1 MRLNNRSYFAG
12 GVLTPPLT
20 KGDAHPLW
28 KPHLAVPRSGQLGQ
42 LKIFVAVAALLL
54 SVSSVAAQ
62 PARDRPR
69 PPSITVNGEATIA
82 AEPDQAQ
89 IDIGVTTQAR
99 TAPEASRENAERLG
113 RVVAEVKKLLSKT
126 DEVKTSGY
134 ALNPQYR
141 YPQGGKPEIVGYLAN
156 NIVRIKTAKL
166 DDVGKLIDAAMQAGA
181 NNINRLMFTLKDEEA
196 ARLDALRQA
205 SAKAKAKAEA
215 IAASLGLKILRI
227 ASVTEGERTFQPI
240 YRQTPM
246 ARGEALTAQAP
257 TPVEPGT
264 VDVKSTVS
272 LTAEVSE
279 R

>member
-1 MRLNNRSYFAG
+1 M
-12 GVLTPPLT
+12 
-20 KGDAHPLW
+20 
-28 KPHLAVPRSGQLGQ
+28 
-42 LKIFVAVAALLL
+42 KIIPAIVIAMLL
-54 SVSSVAAQ
+54 SVATVDAQ
-62 PARDRPR
+62 PAAERPR

-99 TAPEASRENAERLG
+99 SAPDASRENAERLA
-113 RVVAEVKKLLSKT
+113 RVLAEVKKLLGKG

-134 ALNPQYR
+134 GLNPQYR
-141 YPQGGKPEIVGYLAN
+141 YPQGGKPEIVGYTAN

-166 DDVGKLIDAAMQAGA
+166 DEVGKLIDAAMQAGA
-181 NNINRLMFTLKDEEA
+181 NNINRLLFTLKDEEA

-205 SAKAKAKAEA
+205 SAKAKVKAEA
-215 IAASLGLKILRI
+215 IAASLGLKVLRI
-227 ASVTEGERTFQPI
+227 AAVTEGERSFQPI
-240 YRQTPM
+240 YRQAPM
-246 ARGEALTAQAP
+246 ARGEALAAQAP

-264 VDVKSTVS
+264 VDVRSTVT

>member
-1 MRLNNRSYFAG
+1 MRIILSLITA
-12 GVLTPPLT
+12 
-20 KGDAHPLW
+20 W
-28 KPHLAVPRSGQLGQ
+28 
-42 LKIFVAVAALLL
+42 LL
-54 SVSSVAAQ
+54 SVSSSAAQ
-62 PARDRPR
+62 PVPDRPR
-69 PPSITVNGEATIA
+69 PPAITVNGEATIA

-99 TAPEASRENAERLG
+99 SAPDASKENAERLA
-113 RVVAEVKKLLSKT
+113 RVLAEVKKLLGKG

-134 ALNPQYR
+134 SLNPQYR
-141 YPQGGKPEIVGYLAN
+141 YPQGGKPEIVGYTAN
-156 NIVRIKTAKL
+156 NIVRIKTTKL

-227 ASVTEGERTFQPI
+227 ASVTEGERSFQPI
-240 YRQTPM
+240 FRQTPM

-272 LTAEVSE
+272 LTVEVSE

>member
-1 MRLNNRSYFAG
+1 M
-12 GVLTPPLT
+12 
-20 KGDAHPLW
+20 KII
-28 KPHLAVPRSGQLGQ
+28 LAT
-42 LKIFVAVAALLL
+42 FTALLL
-54 SVSSVAAQ
+54 SASTIFAQ
-62 PARDRPR
+62 PIADRPR

-99 TAPEASRENAERLG
+99 NAPDASRENAERLA
-113 RVVAEVKKLLSKT
+113 RVLAEVKKLLGKG

-141 YPQGGKPEIVGYLAN
+141 YPQGGKPEIVGYTAN
-156 NIVRIKTAKL
+156 NIVQIKTAKL
-166 DDVGKLIDAAMQAGA
+166 DEVGKMIDAAMQAGA

-215 IAASLGLKILRI
+215 IAASLGLKVLRI
-227 ASVTEGERTFQPI
+227 STVTEGERSFQPI
-240 YRQTPM
+240 YRQAPM
-246 ARGEALTAQAP
+246 ARGEALAAAAP
-257 TPVEPGT
+257 TPVEPGA
-264 VDVKSTVS
+264 VEVRSTVT
-272 LTAEVSE
+272 LTVEVGE

>member
-1 MRLNNRSYFAG
+1 MRIIFAI
-12 GVLTPPLT
+12 VT
-20 KGDAHPLW
+20 AM
-28 KPHLAVPRSGQLGQ
+28 
-42 LKIFVAVAALLL
+42 LL
-54 SVSSVAAQ
+54 SVATVNAQ
-62 PARDRPR
+62 PAAERPR

-99 TAPEASRENAERLG
+99 SAPDASRENAERLA
-113 RVVAEVKKLLSKT
+113 RVLAEVKKLLGKG

-134 ALNPQYR
+134 GLNPQYR
-141 YPQGGKPEIVGYLAN
+141 YPQGGKPEIVGYTAN

-181 NNINRLMFTLKDEEA
+181 NNINRLMFTLKDEDA

-215 IAASLGLKILRI
+215 IAVSLGLKVSRI
-227 ASVTEGERTFQPI
+227 TAVTEGERSFQPI
-240 YRQTPM
+240 YRQAPM
-246 ARGEALTAQAP
+246 ARGEALAAAAP

-264 VDVKSTVS
+264 VDVRSTVT
-272 LTAEVSE
+272 LTAEVGE